1 MLSYEIKK
9 GRSRARQAVRRPPY
23 CPSGWP
29 AGQQLIAILHY
40 LVDIK
45 YLFRGENEHNAMGE
59 EEGEAAEIHVVYWRF
74 KTQNIAANYLEF
86 CLWNL
91 FKCLKNRARID
102 VSCSGLTGQTK
113 QILHGTRISN
123 FSSEL

>member
-9 GRSRARQAVRRPPY
+9 RTEPRQAPTSPRPPL
-23 CPSGWP
+23 WP

-45 YLFRGENEHNAMGE
+45 YLFRGGNEHNAMGE
-59 EEGEAAEIHVVYWRF
+59 EGGGCGNSWRLLEV
-74 KTQNIAANYLEF
+74 QNIVANYLEF
-86 CLWNL
+86 SLWNI
-91 FKCLKNRARID
+91 FKSLKNRARID

-113 QILHGTRISN
+113 QILHGKRI
-123 FSSEL
+123 

>member
-74 KTQNIAANYLEF
+74 KTLLPITL
-86 CLWNL
+86 
-91 FKCLKNRARID
+91 
-102 VSCSGLTGQTK
+102 
-113 QILHGTRISN
+113 N
-123 FSSEL
+123 FAFGIFLSV

>member
-59 EEGEAAEIHVVYWRF
+59 EGEGSLLKFLAFVGGSEYCCELPWHLAVR
-74 KTQNIAANYLEF
+74 
-86 CLWNL
+86 L
-91 FKCLKNRARID
+91 FLS
-102 VSCSGLTGQTK
+102 V
-113 QILHGTRISN
+113 
-123 FSSEL
+123 